1 VHLSRIV
8 VLAGSGL
15 AGAALFLTQV
25 RFPVLGS
32 VNGIDGDAW
41 PVLIPL
47 VPLLLLTLVGDRAES
62 YRPALGMVSLALA
75 CAAVVFAAVKTADAV
90 LAARAADGTVG
101 AGPWVLLV
109 ATVAMV
115 TGTVLGLSRRL
126 R

>member
-1 VHLSRIV
+1 

-25 RFPVLGS
+25 RFPVVGS

-47 VPLLLLTLVGDRAES
+47 APLLLLTLFGDRVEG
-62 YRPALGMVSLALA
+62 YRPAAGLLGILFA
-75 CAAVVFAAVKTADAV
+75 CAAVVFAAIKTADAV
-90 LAARAADGTVG
+90 LAARSAGGSVG
-101 AGPWVLLV
+101 AGPWLVLA
-109 ATVAMV
+109 ATAVV
-115 TGTVLGLSRRL
+115 VVGTVLGMSRRL

>member
-1 VHLSRIV
+1 MHLSRIV

-47 VPLLLLTLVGDRAES
+47 IPLLLLTVLGDRVEG
-62 YRPALGMVSLALA
+62 YRPAAGLLGIVFA
-75 CAAVVFAAVKTADAV
+75 CGAVVFAAVKAADAV
-90 LAARAADGTVG
+90 LAARDSGGSVG
-101 AGPWVLLV
+101 AGALVVLA
-109 ATVAMV
+109 ATVAAV
-115 TGTVLGLSRRL
+115 IGTLIGLSRRL